1 VITNAR
7 QNASVSRALEY
18 ISAAIAQL
26 KSGFT
31 SDTAGLDMEAAL
43 SELSLLDGRRISEE
57 IVDGIFHRFCVG
69 K

>member
-1 VITNAR
+1 MLTNAR

-31 SDTAGLDMEAAL
+31 SDTVGLDVEAAL